1 MSENKIITKKCFT
14 CERNFETEEIVFGDR
29 KISFQMYC
37 EDCIRIATEKQD
49 IEERQQKIDKREN
62 EFWAIVPKIYKTTDE
77 YKISSQLRKAI
88 SEWKYGPIGIGFKG
102 PSGSQKTRAS
112 VLLLHSLHK
121 GGRSVFYLKATNL
134 TKNAVEAF
142 SDDKAIKKHALES
155 IRHATECQVLLL
167 DDIGK
172 GRLSPSAEESLYALL
187 DARTENMLPT
197 IWTTNADSS
206 QLHDMMSED
215 RGDAIMRR
223 LVEFSTI
230 IAIK

>member
-1 MSENKIITKKCFT
+1 MSVVIKKCKE
-14 CERNFETEEIVFGDR
+14 CGEDFETEEVYMPELERRFVFQSACQQCLDR
-29 KISFQMYC
+29 LIQEREVQEKNEKIQ
-37 EDCIRIATEKQD
+37 
-49 IEERQQKIDKREN
+49 KREN
-62 EFWAIVPKIYKTTDE
+62 DFWEMVPAIYKTTDE
-77 YKISSQLRKAI
+77 TKINSKLKRAI
-88 SEWKYGPIGIGFKG
+88 YEWKFGPTGLGFKG
-102 PSGSQKTRAS
+102 PSGSQKTRAA

-155 IRHATECQVLLL
+155 MRNATECQVLLL

-187 DARTENMLPT
+187 DTRTENLLPT

-215 RGDAIMRR
+215 RADAIMRR
-223 LVEFSTI
+223 LIEFSTI
-230 IAIK
+230 ITLP

>member
-1 MSENKIITKKCFT
+1 MNVIIKKCKE
-14 CERNFETEEIVFGDR
+14 CGKDFETEEVYMPELNRRFVFQSACEPCLDR
-29 KISFQMYC
+29 LL
-37 EDCIRIATEKQD
+37 TERDVQEK
-49 IEERQQKIDKREN
+49 EAKAKKREDD
-62 EFWAIVPKIYKTTDE
+62 FWAMVPAIYKTTDE
-77 YKISSQLRKAI
+77 TKINSKLKRAI
-88 SEWKYGPIGIGFKG
+88 YEWKFGPQGIGIKG
-102 PSGSQKTRAS
+102 PSGTQKTRAA

-121 GGRSVFYLKATNL
+121 GGKSVFYLKATNL
-134 TKNAVEAF
+134 TKNALEAF

-155 IRHATECQVLLL
+155 IRNATECQVLLL

-187 DARTENMLPT
+187 DTRTENLLPT

-230 IAIK
+230 IALP

>member
-1 MSENKIITKKCFT
+1 MSVVIKKCKE
-14 CERNFETEEIVFGDR
+14 CGEDFETEEVYMPELERRFVFQSACQPCLDR
-29 KISFQMYC
+29 LIQEREVQEKNEKIQ
-37 EDCIRIATEKQD
+37 
-49 IEERQQKIDKREN
+49 KREN
-62 EFWAIVPKIYKTTDE
+62 DFWEMVPAIYKTTDE
-77 YKISSQLRKAI
+77 TKINSKLKRAI
-88 SEWKYGPIGIGFKG
+88 YEWKFGPTGLGFKG
-102 PSGSQKTRAS
+102 PSGSQKTRAA

-142 SDDKAIKKHALES
+142 SEDKAIKKHALES
-155 IRHATECQVLLL
+155 IRHATECQALLL

-187 DARTENMLPT
+187 DTRTENMLPT

-215 RGDAIMRR
+215 RADAIMRR
-223 LVEFSTI
+223 LIEFSKI
-230 IAIK
+230 ITTQ

>member
-1 MSENKIITKKCFT
+1 MLTNKIITKNCIICQREFD
-14 CERNFETEEIVFGDR
+14 TEEITFLDR
-29 KISFQMYC
+29 KISFQTHC
-37 EDCIRIATEKQD
+37 EDCITIATEKRD
-49 IEERQQKIDKREN
+49 IEEQRQKSEQREN
-62 EFWAIVPKIYKTTDE
+62 EFWAMVPKIYQTTDE
-77 YKISSQLRKAI
+77 SQIAPQLKKAI

-112 VLLLHSLHK
+112 VLLLHSLHR

-155 IRHATECQVLLL
+155 IRHATECQILLL

-187 DARTENMLPT
+187 DTRTENMLPT

-223 LVEFSTI
+223 LVEFSKIITI
-230 IAIK
+230 Q

>member
-1 MSENKIITKKCFT
+1 MLINKKITKQCIT
-14 CERNFETEEIVFGDR
+14 CACDFDTEEIVFLDR
-29 KISFQMYC
+29 TISFQKQC
-37 EDCIRIATEKQD
+37 DTCITAIT
-49 IEERQQKIDKREN
+49 EEREREEKRQKTEQREK
-62 EFWAIVPKIYKTTDE
+62 EFWSMVPKIYQTTDE
-77 YKISSQLRKAI
+77 NQIAPHLKKAI
-88 SEWKYGPIGIGFKG
+88 REWKYGPIGLGFKG

-142 SDDKAIKKHALES
+142 SNDKATKKHALES
-155 IRHATECQVLLL
+155 IRHATECQILLL

-187 DARTENMLPT
+187 DTRTENMLPT

-215 RGDAIMRR
+215 RADAIMRR
-223 LVEFSTI
+223 LIEFSKI
-230 IAIK
+230 ITTQ

>member
-1 MSENKIITKKCFT
+1 MLINKTITKQCINCGCDFD
-14 CERNFETEEIVFGDR
+14 TEEVVFLDR
-29 KISFQMYC
+29 KITFQKQC
-37 EDCIRIATEKQD
+37 DTCVTIITEKLERE
-49 IEERQQKIDKREN
+49 EERQKTEQREK
-62 EFWAIVPKIYKTTDE
+62 EFWSIVPKIYQTTDASQ
-77 YKISSQLRKAI
+77 ISPKLKTAI
-88 SEWKYGPIGIGFKG
+88 DEWKYGPIGLGFKG

-142 SDDKAIKKHALES
+142 SDDKAVKKHALES
-155 IRHATECQVLLL
+155 MRNATECQVLLL

-187 DARTENMLPT
+187 DTRTENMLPT

-215 RGDAIMRR
+215 RADAIMRR
-223 LVEFSTI
+223 LIEFSKI
-230 IAIK
+230 ITTQ